1 MIGGKVET
9 GCSHLESLIN
19 VGELVEAVMI
29 AGVTISEQHYT
40 HVGALF
46 IVEDADTTKPFEGCG
61 VAG

>member
-1 MIGGKVET
+1 MIGGEIDSSS
-9 GCSHLESLIN
+9 GHLESLIN

-29 AGVTISEQHYT
+29 AGVTIGKQHYT
-40 HVGALF
+40 HIGTLF